1 MCTNTI
7 PINDSKEASS
17 CFCSVDLLR
26 TSVTPNTCVHESC
39 SSFSRCASSD
49 LNSGNRNAFVVKAQ
63 CEPKGLG
70 VNTAES
76 VKVVDAIR
84 RIEDVLAKQDGLPV
98 SLLLVLAA
106 GAL

>member
-1 MCTNTI
+1 MST
-7 PINDSKEASS
+7 KAARV
-17 CFCSVDLLR
+17 FSV
-26 TSVTPNTCVHESC
+26 VH
-39 SSFSRCASSD
+39 SSD
-49 LNSGNRNAFVVKAQ
+49 LNSGSRNTFVVKAQ

-76 VKVVDAIR
+76 VKVADAIR

-106 GAL
+106 GALSESNSTPKHVLRGCQHPVNPFSYCAAGRTF